1 MIGRHPLVSNLYFAS
16 GFSGHGLQHAPA
28 VGQAVAE
35 LILDLKYK
43 SINLERFSFDRLIKD
58 EKLLERNI
66 V

>member
-1 MIGRHPLVSNLYFAS
+1 MSNFLFAS

-43 SINLERFSFDRLIKD
+43 SINLERFSFNRLVRD